1 MILMKNNMKVFQRT
15 SKSSFKKA
23 IQNNSAFLNM
33 SANGSGRN
41 LFLHKPS
48 LNYSEYS
55 ETVKYI

>member
-23 IQNNSAFLNM
+23 IQNNSAFSNM

-41 LFLHKPS
+41 FFLHKPS
-48 LNYSEYS
+48 LKYSEYS
-55 ETVKYI
+55 ETIEYI